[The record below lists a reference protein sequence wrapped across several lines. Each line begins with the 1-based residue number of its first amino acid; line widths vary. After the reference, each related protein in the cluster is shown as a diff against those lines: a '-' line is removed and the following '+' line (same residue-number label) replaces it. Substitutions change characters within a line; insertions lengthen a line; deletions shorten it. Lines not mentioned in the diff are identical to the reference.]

1 MRNIPLQCLN
11 GRDLSVVNE
20 VPSGNG
26 HWRRP
31 WRLRQT
37 EPSDSIGSPRSIS
50 NSSLREVDEELT
62 GEELATYMYQVN
74 CNIGGLT

>member
-1 MRNIPLQCLN
+1 MN
-11 GRDLSVVNE
+11 GGNLSTVSESPN
-20 VPSGNG
+20 GNG
-26 HWRRP
+26 HWSHA
-31 WRLRQT
+31 WRLRMT

-74 CNIGGLT
+74 CDIGGLT